1 MGDYEFKEE
10 VMRKANKQV
19 VEQVVMY
26 MKHLAIQYNL
36 PYKELSSL
44 ADTFLY
50 NYVELFHYTGIT

>member
-26 MKHLAIQYNL
+26 MKHRAIQYNL

-44 ADTFLY
+44 ADTFL
-50 NYVELFHYTGIT
+50 